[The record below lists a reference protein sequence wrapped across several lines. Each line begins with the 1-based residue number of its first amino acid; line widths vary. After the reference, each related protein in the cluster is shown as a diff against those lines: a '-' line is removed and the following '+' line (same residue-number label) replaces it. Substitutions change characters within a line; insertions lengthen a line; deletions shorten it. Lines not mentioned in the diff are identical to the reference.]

1 MDVKKKRG
9 PNRSRNP
16 EVTRQM
22 LIDAVGDILKED
34 GWRGLGVNKIAL
46 RAGVDKKMI
55 YWYFQSYNNLLKTY
69 IKSKDFWMPVFE
81 KFQSEEGPS
90 DKDLPNFISSIFM
103 EQFKVFFRE
112 PEMQTFIHWQISDSR
127 PVLREISEEREFQGA
142 KIAAMTD
149 PHFKGSGFNFRAVL
163 ALILGGVYY
172 VVWHANM
179 NKTSVCGIDINIERD
194 RLDLIRSI
202 GQIIDLVWDAAAKNG
217 EGGDLGA
224 YVPD

>member
-1 MDVKKKRG
+1 MDQQQGVRKKRG
-9 PNRSRNP
+9 PNRSRDP

-22 LIDAVGDILKED
+22 LIDAVGDILRED
-34 GWRGLGVNKIAL
+34 GWRGLGVNKIAF

-55 YWYFQSYNNLLKTY
+55 YWYFQSYNNLLRTY
-69 IKSKDFWMPVFE
+69 IKSKDFWIPVFE
-81 KFQSEEGPS
+81 KFQSEGAEL
-90 DKDLPNFISSIFM
+90 DQELPDFIRSIFT
-103 EQFKVFFRE
+103 ELFNVFYTE

-149 PHFKGSGFNFRAVL
+149 PHFKGTGFNFRAVL

-172 VVWHANM
+172 VVWHAKM
-179 NKTSVCGIDINIERD
+179 NQTSVCGIDINVEKD

-202 GQIIDLVWDAAAKNG
+202 GQIIDLVWDAAGKEVA
-217 EGGDLGA
+217 
-224 YVPD
+224 

>member
-1 MDVKKKRG
+1 MDQQRGVRKKRG

-22 LIDAVGDILKED
+22 LVDAVGDILRED
-34 GWRGLGVNKIAL
+34 GWRGLGVNKIAI

-55 YWYFQSYNNLLKTY
+55 YWYFSSYNNLLKTY

-81 KFQSEEGPS
+81 KFQSEGAEL
-90 DKDLPNFISSIFM
+90 DQELPDFIRSIFM
-103 EQFKVFFRE
+103 ELFNVFYTE

-149 PHFKGSGFNFRAVL
+149 PHFKGTGFNFRAVL

-172 VVWHANM
+172 VVWHAKM
-179 NKTSVCGIDINIERD
+179 NQTSVCGIDINVEKD

-202 GQIIDLVWDAAAKNG
+202 GQIIDLVWDAAGKEVA
-217 EGGDLGA
+217 
-224 YVPD
+224 

>member
-1 MDVKKKRG
+1 MSSPMDVKKKRG
-9 PNRSRNP
+9 PNRTRNP

-55 YWYFQSYNNLLKTY
+55 YWYFSSYNNLLKTY

-81 KFQSEEGPS
+81 KFQSDGAELGQE
-90 DKDLPNFISSIFM
+90 LPDFIRSIFM
-103 EQFKVFFRE
+103 ELFNVFYTE

-142 KIAAMTD
+142 KIAEMTD
-149 PHFKGSGFNFRAVL
+149 PHFKDSGFNFRAVL

-172 VVWHANM
+172 VVWHAKM

-202 GQIIDLVWDAAAKNG
+202 GQIIDLVWDAAGKKA
-217 EGGDLGA
+217 EEVLD
-224 YVPD
+224 